1 MSEPFVAVAFPAVVA
16 PGWSPAA
23 EAAGRA
29 AGYVTGRRAA
39 EAELAELRAAA
50 EAELAEQRMRGAVR
64 LESALALLGAAADGF
79 VSHALPRLGAIDDA
93 LLAAAVEI
101 AEAILQHELRD
112 ETAAAVA
119 AARRALDVTDPAQLR
134 RVRMNPADLEIL
146 RELGELPVEGVAD
159 PSLARGDAIAELAHG
174 SVDARL
180 GSAVARVRAA
190 LGDDADGVVA

>member
-1 MSEPFVAVAFPAVVA
+1 MSEPFVVAAFPAVAAVS
-16 PGWSPAA
+16 GSPAA

-29 AGYVTGRRAA
+29 AGYVAGRRAA
-39 EAELAELRAAA
+39 EAELADLRAAA
-50 EAELAEQRMRGAVR
+50 ESEIADQRRLGAAR
-64 LESALALLGAAADGF
+64 IENALAALAAAADGF
-79 VSHALPRLGAIDDA
+79 TSQALPHLGAIDDA

-119 AARRALDVTDPAQLR
+119 AARRALDVDDPVQLR
-134 RVRMNPADLEIL
+134 RVRMHPADLDIV

-159 PSLARGDAIAELAHG
+159 PALARGDAIADFAHG

-180 GSAVARVRAA
+180 GTAVARVRAA
-190 LGDDADGVVA
+190 LLADTDGAAA